1 GPVAGLPG
9 GRLGARGRVL
19 RYVGGRAPLVPPKFF
34 TRVGPQRMTLRPVAF
49 SPSPRTI
56 RAGPMRWSLRRCR
69 PLARAPAYPYNSGI
83 EGKHGTMS
91 QSLSQTQFGRN
102 AAEYLT
108 SRPHAQGKS
117 LDRLVAL
124 TQPRPDWHA
133 LDVATGA
140 GHTAYACAPHVA
152 RVWATDITAEML
164 ALVRA
169 EITKRKLGNMR
180 TAHAKAEAL
189 PFEDGVFD
197 LVTCRIAPHHFDSIA
212 DFLDE
217 TRRVLN

>member
-1 GPVAGLPG
+1 RQGDRDGEPRRPPRQRIGPALRHVRR
-9 GRLGARGRVL
+9 RLVVRRRVL
-19 RYVGGRAPLVPPKFF
+19 RYVAGRAPLVTNKFF
-34 TRVGPQRMTLRPVAF
+34 TPVGPQRMTLRPVAF

-56 RAGPMRWSLRRCR
+56 RARPMRWSLRRCR

-140 GHTAYACAPHVA
+140 GHTAYA
-152 RVWATDITAEML
+152 
-164 ALVRA
+164 
-169 EITKRKLGNMR
+169 
-180 TAHAKAEAL
+180 
-189 PFEDGVFD
+189 
-197 LVTCRIAPHHFDSIA
+197 
-212 DFLDE
+212 
-217 TRRVLN
+217 